1 MVLQSSVVSCC
12 CAVQGLNEREG
23 AHHAFTT
30 SLMVFEGLA
39 EGWLSWASY
48 CDSVYESSKDRT
60 WLQHAVCCY
69 LQVREGGELAS
80 CQGGAAT
87 RRGCQHPGD
96 SVCVHHAS
104 AAPVSLGAAV
114 SSQPLRLLRD
124 PHEEFA
130 VLLARQMGRCSVA
143 GLL

>member
-1 MVLQSSVVSCC
+1 MFSLTPPSVSFNTVNALNHARCSSPQLYRA
-12 CAVQGLNEREG
+12 AVQGLNEREG

-69 LQVREGGELAS
+69 LQVREDGKSA

-87 RRGCQHPGD
+87 TRGCQDPGD
-96 SVCVHHAS
+96 CVRVHHAS
-104 AAPVSLGAAV
+104 AALVSLGAAV
-114 SSQPLRLLRD
+114 SK
-124 PHEEFA
+124 
-130 VLLARQMGRCSVA
+130 
-143 GLL
+143 